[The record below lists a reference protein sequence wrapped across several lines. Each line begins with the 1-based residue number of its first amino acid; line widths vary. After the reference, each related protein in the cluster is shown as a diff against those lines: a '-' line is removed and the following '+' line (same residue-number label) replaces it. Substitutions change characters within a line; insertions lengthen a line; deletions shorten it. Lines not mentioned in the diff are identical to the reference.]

1 MKKVYLCIGIA
12 LVVIDQLIKQIMINK
27 YITIIPNVLS
37 FTYTKNL
44 GAAFGIG
51 SRYIIL
57 ILSIVIIIC
66 MLYVLLK
73 YKKIDKYYLPYTFIL
88 SGAFGNLI
96 DRMFREYVIDY
107 IDVNII
113 NFPNFNIADICITLG
128 ILLLAI
134 NVIKSEID

>member
-27 YITIIPNVLS
+27 YITIIPNVLR

-44 GAAFGIG
+44 GAAFGLG
-51 SRYIIL
+51 SRFTVLILSSVIIVLMIYVLFKYKEINKYYIPCIL
-57 ILSIVIIIC
+57 ILSG
-66 MLYVLLK
+66 
-73 YKKIDKYYLPYTFIL
+73 
-88 SGAFGNLI
+88 SFGNLI
-96 DRMFREYVIDY
+96 DRMLRGYVIDY

-134 NVIKSEID
+134 NVIKSKID

>member
-51 SRYIIL
+51 SRYIVL
-57 ILSIVIIIC
+57 LFSIVIIIC

-96 DRMFREYVIDY
+96 DRMIRGYVIDY
-107 IDVNII
+107 IDVNIF

-128 ILLLAI
+128 IALLSVK
-134 NVIKSEID
+134 VIKNKID